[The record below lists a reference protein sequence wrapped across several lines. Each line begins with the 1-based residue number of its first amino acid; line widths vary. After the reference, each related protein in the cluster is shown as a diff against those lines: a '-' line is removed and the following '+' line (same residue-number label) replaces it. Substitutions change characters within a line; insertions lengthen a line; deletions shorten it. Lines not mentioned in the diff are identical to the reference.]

1 MLIKLVVKEDL
12 GPLSSFKKENMNRDI
27 VAVLLFFFTASNMY
41 GQKNVDLDQVESRY
55 VYLLTHQKDSLD
67 KANIGEEYFI
77 LERGKDRSQF
87 MSLNSYKRDSV
98 TAEITNGSNTRISK
112 LDLTSIPK
120 TNFTYRIIKD
130 PVKKQVLF
138 YDRIIRNDFV
148 YEENP
153 DFKWKIRDDKK
164 NIGNLKCQAAVLSYA
179 GRDYKAWFTNDIP
192 ISDGPYKFYG
202 LPGLIVEMED
212 SGKQYKF
219 ELLSYKNLA
228 PKPVMWISEKRFSGR
243 KVSKADFYKALKNSQ
258 ENLVSEISRSGFTLD
273 PSAEAKVKEKIKKR
287 NNPIE
292 LKP

>member
-1 MLIKLVVKEDL
+1 MDKCI
-12 GPLSSFKKENMNRDI
+12 GT
-27 VAVLLFFFTASNMY
+27 VLLFFFMTFNMY
-41 GQKNVDLDQVESRY
+41 GQKAVDLDHVESRY

-67 KANIGEEYFI
+67 KADIGEEYFI

-98 TAEITNGSNTRISK
+98 MAEMTKGSNPHISK
-112 LDLTSIPK
+112 LDLTNIPK

-138 YDRIIRNDFV
+138 YDKIIRNDFV

-153 DFKWKIRDDKK
+153 DFKWKITEEKK
-164 NIGNLKCQAAVLSYA
+164 NIGNLKCQAALLSYA

-192 ISDGPYKFYG
+192 VSDGPYKFYG

-212 SGKQYKF
+212 SVKQYRF

-228 PKPVMWISEKRFSGR
+228 EKPVLWISEKRSNGK
-243 KVSKADFYKALKNSQ
+243 KVSKADFYKAFKNSQ
-258 ENLVSEISRSGFTLD
+258 ENLMSEISKSGFTLA
-273 PSAEAKVKEKIKKR
+273 PSAEARVKEKIKKR

>member
-1 MLIKLVVKEDL
+1 
-12 GPLSSFKKENMNRDI
+12 MNKYI
-27 VAVLLFFFTASNMY
+27 GAVFLFFFMACHMY

-67 KANIGEEYFI
+67 HANIGEEYFI
-77 LERGKDRSQF
+77 LERGKDKSQF

-98 TAEITNGSNTRISK
+98 MAEMTNGLNTHISK
-112 LDLTSIPK
+112 LDLTNIPK

-130 PVKKQVLF
+130 PGKKQILF
-138 YDRIIRNDFV
+138 YDKIIRNDFV

-153 DFKWKIRDDKK
+153 DFKWKITEEKK
-164 NIGNLKCQAAVLSYA
+164 NIGNLKCQAALLSYA

-192 ISDGPYKFYG
+192 VSDGPYKFYG
-202 LPGLIVEMED
+202 LPGLIVEITD
-212 SGKQYKF
+212 SRKQYTF

-228 PKPVMWISEKRFSGR
+228 DKPALWISEKRSNGK
-243 KVSKADFYKALKNSQ
+243 KVSKADFYKALKNLQ
-258 ENLVSEISRSGFTLD
+258 ENMVSEISKSGFTLD
-273 PSAEAKVKEKIKKR
+273 PSAEARVKEKIKKR

>member
-1 MLIKLVVKEDL
+1 MDKHI
-12 GPLSSFKKENMNRDI
+12 G
-27 VAVLLFFFTASNMY
+27 AVLLFFFIACNIY
-41 GQKNVDLDQVESRY
+41 GQKAVDLGHVESRY

-98 TAEITNGSNTRISK
+98 TAEITNGLNTRISK

-130 PVKKQVLF
+130 PAKKQVLF

-148 YEENP
+148 YEESP
-153 DFKWKIRDDKK
+153 EFKWKITEEKK
-164 NIGNLKCQAAVLSYA
+164 NIGNLKCQAALLSYG

-192 ISDGPYKFYG
+192 VSDGPYKFYG

-212 SGKQYKF
+212 SGKQYRF

-228 PKPVMWISEKRFSGR
+228 DQPAMWISEKRSNGR

-258 ENLVSEISRSGFTLD
+258 ENLVSEISKSGFTLD
-273 PSAEAKVKEKIKKR
+273 PSAEAKVKEKMKKR